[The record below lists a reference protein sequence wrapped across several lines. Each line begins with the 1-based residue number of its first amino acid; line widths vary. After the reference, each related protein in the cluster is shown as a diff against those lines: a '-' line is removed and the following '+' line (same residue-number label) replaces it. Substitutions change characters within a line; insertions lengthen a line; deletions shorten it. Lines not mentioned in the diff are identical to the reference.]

1 MNIIVAVDNNWG
13 IGLNGKML
21 VTIPADQRF
30 FRDETL
36 GKVVV
41 MGRKTYESLPTG
53 QPLVRRTNIILTR
66 DKNYKA
72 KGATIV
78 HSKEELLELLKN
90 YRSEDIYIIG
100 GQQIYEQMLE
110 YCNVA
115 HVTKI
120 DYKYDADCFHPN
132 LDQMEDWEI
141 TAESDEQTYYN
152 LEYTFLKYERTE
164 K

>member
-1 MNIIVAVDNNWG
+1 MNIIVAVDQNWG

-53 QPLVRRTNIILTR
+53 QPLVKRTNIILTR
-66 DKNYKA
+66 DHNYKA
-72 KGATIV
+72 KGAMIV
-78 HSKEELLELLKN
+78 HSKEELMDVLKD
-90 YRSEDIYIIG
+90 YHSEDIYIIG
-100 GQQIYEQMLE
+100 GQKIYEQMIE
-110 YCNVA
+110 HCDVA

-120 DYKYDADCFHPN
+120 DFTYEADTFHPN
-132 LDQMEDWEI
+132 LDQMEDWKV
-141 TAESDEQTYYN
+141 AEESEEQTYYN
-152 LEYTFLKYERTE
+152 LEYTFVRYERV